1 MIEKNTYSEVFE
13 VLSYM
18 NKEDVM
24 KIPISILKNI
34 EERRNKDYKS
44 KIVKEDL
51 FNFNN
56 ISSQTVKVLAWL
68 DINYWMDDEKK
79 KNLNKKAKL
88 KDITIENN
96 NYRINYYNKK
106 NENKNCEN
114 NNNYMVV
121 RKNSLYEKIINFI
134 KNVF

>member
-1 MIEKNTYSEVFE
+1 
-13 VLSYM
+13 
-18 NKEDVM
+18 M

-68 DINYWMDDEKK
+68 DINYWMNDEKK
-79 KNLNKKAKL
+79 KKLNKKAKL
-88 KDITIENN
+88 KDVTIENN

-106 NENKNCEN
+106 MKI
-114 NNNYMVV
+114 
-121 RKNSLYEKIINFI
+121 KTAKTIIIWLYERIVYMK
-134 KNVF
+134 K

>member
-1 MIEKNTYSEVFE
+1 M
-13 VLSYM
+13 
-18 NKEDVM
+18 
-24 KIPISILKNI
+24 KNI

-68 DINYWMDDEKK
+68 DINYWMNDEKK
-79 KNLNKKAKL
+79 KKLNKKEKL

-114 NNNYMVV
+114 NNYMVI

>member
-68 DINYWMDDEKK
+68 DINYWMNDEKK
-79 KNLNKKAKL
+79 KKLNKKAKL
-88 KDITIENN
+88 SGDMSSCNKTFGKSIKKIRIW
-96 NYRINYYNKK
+96 NY
-106 NENKNCEN
+106 
-114 NNNYMVV
+114 
-121 RKNSLYEKIINFI
+121 
-134 KNVF
+134 